1 MAGRGRGKPIQKGQV
16 LNPRGANAHSKDT
29 KIMRQVTAATYKEVA
44 DLILEGNVE
53 GLKSIVSNP
62 ASSVMRIWIAKAAAT
77 AIQKG
82 DLGPL
87 EQILNRA
94 IGKPKENVEH
104 SGGMSIEMC
113 LKRYEDKP

>member
-1 MAGRGRGKPIQKGQV
+1 MAKGKKTGGRDIKPGQV
-16 LNPRGANAHSKDT
+16 LNPLGAKSRDPM
-29 KIMRQVTAATYKEVA
+29 KIAIRQVTAATYKEVA

-53 GLKSIVSNP
+53 GLKAIVSDPN
-62 ASSVMRIWIAKAAAT
+62 SSVMRVWIAKAAAT

-94 IGKPKENVEH
+94 IGKPKENVEQ
-104 SGGMSIEMC
+104 SGKIE
-113 LKRYEDKP
+113 LVIKRWGE